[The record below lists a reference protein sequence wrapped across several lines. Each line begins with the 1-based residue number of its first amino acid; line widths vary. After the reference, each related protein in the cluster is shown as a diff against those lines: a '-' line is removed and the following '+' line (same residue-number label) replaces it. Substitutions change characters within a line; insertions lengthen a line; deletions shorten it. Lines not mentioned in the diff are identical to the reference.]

1 METPFV
7 GCMKNVSVLVW
18 NNETF
23 LLIHYH
29 IISKDIK
36 WTPLT
41 LEVQSWDL
49 NLTKLK
55 QLIQH
60 SEFGQQLIQQL
71 NKSVQYHTV
80 TTTIVADKIVK
91 MGSSIQEATSHHWWD
106 IFMGYS
112 PSAERMLN
120 WLIHPVIV
128 IAIIVITLSIWN
140 CYMTYKLFTRPRV
153 VMVN

>member
-140 CYMTYKLFTRPRV
+140 CYMTYKLF
-153 VMVN
+153 